1 MFLFV
6 LFVAII
12 VVVLIAL
19 GINKLIT
26 HEKKIACEDD
36 DEPELCNQ
44 TRDQPNYIG
53 VCQHYIG
60 MKICD
65 ECQSLDN
72 ER

>member
-1 MFLFV
+1 MLFPFV

-26 HEKKIACEDD
+26 HEKIACEDD